1 VNSDSLL
8 RKEDEDEFKEFHIA
22 LEPNLKVGDRNR
34 RDRRGFKAF
43 FDRKNQVRELVESVR
58 D

>member
-1 VNSDSLL
+1 VQ

-22 LEPNLKVGDRNR
+22 LEPNLKVGDNNR
-34 RDRRGFKAF
+34 RDKRVF
-43 FDRKNQVRELVESVR
+43 FDGKHQIRELVEYVR